1 MTRPAT
7 LVLAL
12 ALSVAVGCEKKPAPA
27 EEPDGQKPVQKTFA
41 GPGANN
47 LLVFPGNSMMGGVSS
62 GQGTTPTLTPEDRAA
77 LEDADRCPAV
87 AAVAPIVRA
96 RTQVVSKDKNWSPT
110 YLYGTTPNFL
120 DIRDWTVEKPGRNF
134 SDEDVARMSDVCLL
148 GQTVARELFGQE
160 SPLGQQVRINNRPI
174 AVVGVL
180 SPKGANTF
188 GLDQDDIVLLPWK
201 TLKYKVVGQSVT
213 PNAVPAARWWR
224 RRAASPAGPWPNG
237 INLYPPTPDG
247 RSGDVARFT
256 NIDMLYIKARS
267 REDVRAAIQQ
277 VREVLRERHK
287 LKPGQEDDFQI
298 RDLGEAERAPKG
310 PGK

>member
-27 EEPDGQKPVQKTFA
+27 EEPDGQKPVQQTVASMGK
-41 GPGANN
+41 NN
-47 LLVFPGNSMMGGVSS
+47 LLVFPGTPMKDGVSS
-62 GQGTTPTLTPEDRAA
+62 GQGTTLTLTPEDRAA

-120 DIRDWTVEKPGRNF
+120 DIRDRTVEEPGRNF
-134 SDEDVARMSDVCLL
+134 SDEDVARMSEVCLL
-148 GQTVARELFGQE
+148 GATVADKLFGKE
-160 SPLGQQVRINNRPI
+160 SPVGQQVRINNRPFT
-174 AVVGVL
+174 VVGVL
-180 SPKGANTF
+180 SKKGANML
-188 GLDQDDIVLLPWK
+188 GQDQDDIVLLPWK
-201 TLKYKVVGQSVT
+201 TLKYKVTGQSVT
-213 PNAVPAARWWR
+213 ANAVPAARWWR
-224 RRAASPAGPWPNG
+224 RAPTPAGPWPDRL
-237 INLYPPTPDG
+237 NLYPPTPDG
-247 RSGDVARFT
+247 PSGDVARFT
-256 NIDMLYIKARS
+256 NFDMLYIKARS
-267 REDVRAAIQQ
+267 REDVQPAIQQ